1 MCMNDKK
8 KYKISLLGEFI
19 DKSIESEYLIDSL
32 RSSSKIT
39 SYTALVIGFIM
50 MLFLVNG
57 YIVDDRTPYF
67 LNIILI
73 RMLVVIISVII
84 FTVAKK
90 IKEYRNFIYLITFYQ
105 AVMVVYYIF
114 VLTQYNPLNYFS
126 VLGLMVITL
135 AIYILPNKIIIS
147 QIISIIL
154 SILFFIYPIKKIEG
168 LEEYEFY
175 KIIVYQ
181 IILLIYCNVNI
192 YWTEFNKRKKFAAN
206 SELMDLS
213 VKDPL
218 TGIYNRLKFDDD
230 INKWINLSERY
241 GNPFSI
247 ILFDIDDFKEI
258 NDKYG
263 HLAGDS
269 VAIKIV
275 ETISKTIRDTD
286 IFARWG
292 GDEFVLLLPN
302 TDVQEAENM
311 AERMR
316 DCISNNLCDPIRNIT
331 CSFGVAA
338 YEKNDTIQSL
348 LNKADKLL
356 LQAKA
361 SGKDRVVSMDSCTA
375 QN

>member
-57 YIVDDRTPYF
+57 YIV
-67 LNIILI
+67 
-73 RMLVVIISVII
+73 
-84 FTVAKK
+84 
-90 IKEYRNFIYLITFYQ
+90 
-105 AVMVVYYIF
+105 
-114 VLTQYNPLNYFS
+114 
-126 VLGLMVITL
+126 
-135 AIYILPNKIIIS
+135 
-147 QIISIIL
+147 
-154 SILFFIYPIKKIEG
+154 
-168 LEEYEFY
+168 
-175 KIIVYQ
+175 
-181 IILLIYCNVNI
+181 
-192 YWTEFNKRKKFAAN
+192 
-206 SELMDLS
+206 
-213 VKDPL
+213 
-218 TGIYNRLKFDDD
+218 
-230 INKWINLSERY
+230 
-241 GNPFSI
+241 
-247 ILFDIDDFKEI
+247 DDFKEI

>member
-19 DKSIESEYLIDSL
+19 YKSIESEYLIDSL

-114 VLTQYNPLNYFS
+114 VLTQYNPLSYFS

-213 VKDPL
+213 VKDPF

-247 ILFDIDDFKEI
+247 ILFDIDGFKDI

-269 VAIKIV
+269 VAIKIA
-275 ETISKTIRDTD
+275 ETISKSIRDTD

-316 DCISNNLCDPIRNIT
+316 ECISNNLCDPISNIT

-338 YEKNDTIQSL
+338 YEKNDTTQSL

-361 SGKDRVVSMDSCTA
+361 RGKDRVVSMDSFTA
-375 QN
+375 QD

>member
-1 MCMNDKK
+1 
-8 KYKISLLGEFI
+8 
-19 DKSIESEYLIDSL
+19 
-32 RSSSKIT
+32 
-39 SYTALVIGFIM
+39 M

-57 YIVDDRTPYF
+57 YIVDERTPYF

-114 VLTQYNPLNYFS
+114 VLTQYNPLSYFS

-247 ILFDIDDFKEI
+247 ILFDIDGFKDI

-269 VAIKIV
+269 VAIKIA
-275 ETISKTIRDTD
+275 ETISKSIRDTD

-316 DCISNNLCDPIRNIT
+316 ECISNNLCDR
-331 CSFGVAA
+331 
-338 YEKNDTIQSL
+338 
-348 LNKADKLL
+348 
-356 LQAKA
+356 
-361 SGKDRVVSMDSCTA
+361 
-375 QN
+375 

>member
-114 VLTQYNPLNYFS
+114 VLTQYNPLSYFS

-192 YWTEFNKRKKFAAN
+192 YWTEFNKR
-206 SELMDLS
+206 
-213 VKDPL
+213 
-218 TGIYNRLKFDDD
+218 I
-230 INKWINLSERY
+230 
-241 GNPFSI
+241 
-247 ILFDIDDFKEI
+247 
-258 NDKYG
+258 
-263 HLAGDS
+263 
-269 VAIKIV
+269 
-275 ETISKTIRDTD
+275 
-286 IFARWG
+286 
-292 GDEFVLLLPN
+292 
-302 TDVQEAENM
+302 
-311 AERMR
+311 
-316 DCISNNLCDPIRNIT
+316 
-331 CSFGVAA
+331 
-338 YEKNDTIQSL
+338 
-348 LNKADKLL
+348 
-356 LQAKA
+356 
-361 SGKDRVVSMDSCTA
+361 
-375 QN
+375 